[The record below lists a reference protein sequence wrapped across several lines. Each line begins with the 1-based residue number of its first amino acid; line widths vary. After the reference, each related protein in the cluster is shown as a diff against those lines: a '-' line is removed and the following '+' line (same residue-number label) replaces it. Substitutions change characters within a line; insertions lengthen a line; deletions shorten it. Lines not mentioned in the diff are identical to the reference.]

1 MKKLIATAI
10 VGMMVAPISGFAATG
25 TASFSGSVDNTCII
39 TAGNAGRF
47 VPNGDY
53 TSISS
58 TNPGGYASQ
67 VSALATG
74 NTFSISTD
82 APQGITA
89 DLLSSSYSL
98 AGATTR
104 GTTDGT
110 SASPLSSGLTN
121 VSVDMT
127 ATRSN
132 SVFTA
137 GSYNG
142 VVTVRCE

>member
-1 MKKLIATAI
+1 MKKLFAAAFIGT
-10 VGMMVAPISGFAATG
+10 MLAPISSFAATG
-25 TASFSGSVDNTCII
+25 TASFTGTVDNTCII
-39 TAGNAGRF
+39 TAGNPGRF

-104 GTTDGT
+104 SITDGT
-110 SASPLSSGLTN
+110 SATPLTSGLTN

-132 SVFTA
+132 GVFTA
-137 GSYNG
+137 GNYNG